1 MTGTAFIVAFALGAA
16 ALALWALVRLPS
28 FAPGSIRGALLHVGA
43 ALVLMNLAVPTG
55 LTRAAESGT
64 TLGVLT
70 GAIGAALPALTYV
83 FVATLW
89 ALRVAQ
95 DAMPGLRR

>member
-1 MTGTAFIVAFALGAA
+1 VTGTAFIVAFALGAA
-16 ALALWALVRLPS
+16 GLALWALVRLPS
-28 FAPGSIRGALLHVGA
+28 LAPGSIRGALLHVGA
-43 ALVLMNLAVPTG
+43 ALVFMHLAVPTG

-64 TLGVLT
+64 MIGVLT

>member
-1 MTGTAFIVAFALGAA
+1 VTGTLFLVCFALGAA
-16 ALALWALVRLPS
+16 ALALWALVRLPG
-28 FAPGSIRGALLHVGA
+28 FAPSSIRGALLHVGA
-43 ALVLMNLAVPTG
+43 SLVFMHLAVPFGITY
-55 LTRAAESGT
+55 AADRGT
-64 TLGVLT
+64 TLAVLAGVL
-70 GAIGAALPALTYV
+70 GAALPALTYV